1 MAAMFLMPK
10 RSLFTAITLV
20 LSIGGVCPAGIQAQ
34 QNSSDDDFKASPA
47 PGKATFN
54 STCAGCHGLD
64 GRGSEKAPNIV
75 SGAKVQHLSNTQI
88 ASIVSNGVPGTGMPA
103 FHSLTRAQLH
113 AVVSYLRTLQGR
125 GEAAAAGGDSGRGRN
140 IFFGKG
146 ECSNCHTVAGDG
158 GFLGPDLTHYGAAM
172 TAKAIR
178 DGILSPSR
186 IVPAGYKLAVATTH
200 DGTRVEGIV
209 RGEDN
214 FSVQLQTREGTF
226 HFVQKTDLQ
235 SLDYLDHSL
244 MPTDY
249 ASRLTN
255 AEIDDLVNY
264 LANPG
269 SSGRVAPGSAP
280 ALKQ

>member
-1 MAAMFLMPK
+1 M
-10 RSLFTAITLV
+10 LFIRKHALFIAITV
-20 LSIGGVCPAGIQAQ
+20 LIAMCSVRTVHGQTEQG
-34 QNSSDDDFKASPA
+34 SSNEDFKASPA

-64 GRGSEKAPNIV
+64 GRGSEKAPGIV
-75 SGAKVQHLSNTQI
+75 SGAKVQHLSNAQI

-103 FHSLTRAQLH
+103 FHSLTSAQLH
-113 AVVSYLRTLQGR
+113 AIVSYLRTLQGK
-125 GEAAAAGGDSGRGRN
+125 GEAAATRGDSGRGRN

-146 ECSNCHTVAGDG
+146 ECSNCHTVAGEG
-158 GFLGPDLTHYGAAM
+158 GFLGPDLTHYGDAM

-186 IVPAGYKLAVATTH
+186 IVPAGYKLAVATSH

-214 FSVQLQTREGTF
+214 FSVQLQTREGNF
-226 HFVQKTDLQ
+226 HFMQKIHLQ
-235 SLDYLDHSL
+235 SLEYLDHSL

-249 ASRLTN
+249 ARRLTN

-269 SSGRVAPGSAP
+269 SSGRMAPGSVP